1 MYEIDKFWKIYKQY
15 LLIIMNYNK
24 EDVYNENTFIL
35 GKLKL
40 MNRNNEHE
48 I

>member
-1 MYEIDKFWKIYKQY
+1 
-15 LLIIMNYNK
+15 MNYNK

>member
-1 MYEIDKFWKIYKQY
+1 
-15 LLIIMNYNK
+15 MNYNK

-35 GKLKL
+35 RKLKL

>member
-1 MYEIDKFWKIYKQY
+1 
-15 LLIIMNYNK
+15 MNYNK
-24 EDVYNENTFIL
+24 EDVYNENTFNL